1 MVASIGFSWRETERE
16 REREREIE
24 FVGLKNLLWASV
36 EEFVSELQFAFVI
49 GLQPNSDVKYIFL
62 SLYLTFNSMYNPKI
76 LLLVI
81 NP

>member
-1 MVASIGFSWRETERE
+1 MELKLLGNVKRWNKVKRFVWLRVLGFLGGKLRE

-62 SLYLTFNSMYNPKI
+62 VYI
-76 LLLVI
+76 
-81 NP
+81 

>member
-1 MVASIGFSWRETERE
+1 MFGCEYWVFLAGNCE

-36 EEFVSELQFAFVI
+36 EEFVSELQFVFVI

-62 SLYLTFNSMYNPKI
+62 VYI
-76 LLLVI
+76 
-81 NP
+81 